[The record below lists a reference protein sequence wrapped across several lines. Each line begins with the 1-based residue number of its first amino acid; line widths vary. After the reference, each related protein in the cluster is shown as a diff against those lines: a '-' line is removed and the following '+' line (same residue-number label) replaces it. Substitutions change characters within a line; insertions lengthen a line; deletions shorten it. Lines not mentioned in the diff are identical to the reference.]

1 MVREIDITD
10 LTAAAKAA
18 RDAIRDFADLTRA
31 LFEQSGDPEDGPYL
45 AKVLRREE
53 DDVRT
58 LVKELDY
65 LADMPAEKA
74 RALPLDLARKRAL
87 ARRSSVPSEEA
98 RIFDPDEM
106 HAAEVLSGLEE
117 AVASGD
123 LTAAEADRFRAAQRR
138 IMAAH
143 PALKREIEATILRL
157 DEPPDSGPAP
167 PEPHTVSAT
176 AEMSNPKEPPMPQD
190 SNDNGT
196 LQDLVDSV
204 SRLQGSIGG
213 TGTGTGFESS
223 ATGAFSAFDRALG
236 QRLSVVLGVPDLASD
251 SARSLEPDDLLT
263 KLETGLNRSVI
274 SEIEG
279 GETRFRFN
287 PVRAQGSFLGGSSV
301 ALGSQRII
309 QQTLRDLRGPFLS
322 AVRSM
327 ENETALPEQ
336 DEADDLRLAV
346 ERAYDE
352 LIGEAGAATG
362 VYLPRVDMLIR
373 QMVFDVIRLAILYD
387 VKDEFR
393 HLYYLI
399 DRIDAVFVSSGENQ
413 LAIWYEQSFLA
424 KPADEAVDD
433 LRDMREPPKRLR
445 SQDISILVPEA
456 NDAALV
462 IAIGFLQQVQEL
474 MSGDSGLSGMIGQI
488 RALNDALASNLVR
501 IRPALDAAGLSGPDS
516 ATVFLNPGEDYPNGI
531 DLGRLLSWIEASCIS
546 DRTTL
551 TRPDLNRS
559 DIGRMYAARRSQ
571 LDAIS
576 AIRDEAFAT
585 IPSNEF
591 SLGRREIREIRR
603 QLDQIV
609 TQLEA
614 ILDLSGR
621 TGRTV
626 QGD

>member
-1 MVREIDITD
+1 MVREIDITN
-10 LTAAAKAA
+10 LKAAAADA
-18 RDAIRDFADLTRA
+18 RNAIRDFSDLTRA
-31 LFEQSGDPEDGPYL
+31 LLEQAGDPEDTGPYL
-45 AKVLRREE
+45 FQVLRREE
-53 DDVRT
+53 ADVRA
-58 LVKELDY
+58 LVRELDY
-65 LADMPAEKA
+65 LADMAPEKA
-74 RALPLDLARKRAL
+74 RGLPLDQARKRAL
-87 ARRSSVPSEEA
+87 ARRGSIPGEVV
-98 RIFDPDEM
+98 RIFDPEEM
-106 HAAEVLSGLEE
+106 HAAEVLSGIDE
-117 AVASGD
+117 AVARGD
-123 LTAAEADRFRAAQRR
+123 LAIGQASRLRAAQAR
-138 IMAAH
+138 IMATH
-143 PALKREIEATILRL
+143 PALKREIEATIRRL
-157 DEPPDSGPAP
+157 DEPPERGPAP

-176 AEMSNPKEPPMPQD
+176 AEMSNPEEPDMPQD
-190 SNDNGT
+190 NDNNST

-204 SRLQGSIGG
+204 SRLQGSIG
-213 TGTGTGFESS
+213 GTGTGFESS

-236 QRLSVVLGVPDLASD
+236 QRLSVTLGIPDLASD

-287 PVRAQGSFLGGSSV
+287 PVKAQGSFLGGSGV

-322 AVRSM
+322 SVRSM

-352 LIGEAGAATG
+352 LIGEAGATTG
-362 VYLPRVDMLIR
+362 VYVPRIEVLVR

-387 VKDEFR
+387 VKDEFT
-393 HLYYLI
+393 HLYYLLDTVGLI
-399 DRIDAVFVSSGENQ
+399 VVDGSENQ
-413 LAIWYEQSFLA
+413 LARWYRNSFLA
-424 KPADEAVDD
+424 KPADEAVKE
-433 LRDMREPPKRLR
+433 LLDMREPPKRLR
-445 SQDISILVPEA
+445 SQDISILTPEA

-474 MSGDSGLSGMIGQI
+474 LSGDSGLSGLIGQV

-531 DLGRLLSWIEASCIS
+531 DLGRLLSWVEASCIS

-559 DIGRMYAARRSQ
+559 DIGRMYVARRSQ
-571 LDAIS
+571 HEAIS

-603 QLDQIV
+603 QLEQIV
-609 TQLEA
+609 TQFEA